1 MTVREFVALAALL
14 LLTWAAVIAAVVWAF
29 RIVAG

>member
-1 MTVREFVALAALL
+1 MSLREFVALAALL
-14 LLTWAAVIAAVVWAF
+14 LLVWGVIIAAVVWAF